1 MADDIRVGLLGAGR
15 IGRLHG
21 GNLAGRVPGALLTSI
36 ADVRLPAAQELAASL
51 GVERAYEDPRRVIE
65 DPAVDAVVICT
76 STDTHAPL
84 IEAAAQAGK
93 HIFCEKPIDLDLGRI
108 DHALGV
114 VAESG
119 VTLQVGFNRRFD
131 PSFSRARELIAGGTL
146 GEPHLLRITSRDPAP
161 PPIEY
166 VKVSGGLFVDMAI
179 HDFDMA
185 RFLIGR
191 PVEEVYATGGVLVDP
206 AIGEAGD
213 IDTALTTLRFEGG
226 ALGAIDNSRRAVYGY
241 DQRIEVL
248 CAEGAVVVGN
258 EVAHQ
263 ATVFAAEGTRGAP
276 LEYFFLERYMES
288 YLREMEA
295 FVRALQEGSAPPAG
309 GADGRAAVVLAY
321 AAKKSYDE
329 RRPVAPYEVE
339 RGGAA

>member
-1 MADDIRVGLLGAGR
+1 MAESIRVGLLGAGR
-15 IGRLHG
+15 IGKLHG
-21 GNLAGRVPGALLTSI
+21 GNLAGRLPGATLVAV
-36 ADVRLPAAQELAASL
+36 ADVRLEAAQELAAAL
-51 GVERAYEDPRRVIE
+51 GVEQAYEDPRRVLE
-65 DPAVDAVVICT
+65 DPSIDAVVICT

-93 HIFCEKPIDLDLGRI
+93 QIFCEKPIDLDLARI

-131 PSFSRARELIAGGTL
+131 PSFARARELVAGGTL

-179 HDFDMA
+179 HDLDMA
-185 RFLIGR
+185 RFLIGQ
-191 PVEEVYATGGVLVDP
+191 PVEEVYATGAVLVDP

-213 IDTALTTLRFEGG
+213 IDTALTTLRFAGG

-241 DQRIEVL
+241 DQRIEVF
-248 CAEGAVVVGN
+248 CSEGAVVVGN

-263 ATVFAAEGTRGAP
+263 ATVLAAEGTRGAP

-295 FVRALQEGSAPPAG
+295 FIRALQEGTAPPAG

-321 AAKKSYDE
+321 AAKRSLDE
-329 RRPVAPYEVE
+329 HRPVAPHEVDP
-339 RGGAA
+339 GGAA